1 MADAIHTKT
10 SINEDKRQKRVR
22 KFIYAEL
29 RTPAAVL
36 KQNQMI
42 RSTQWE
48 PISALP
54 KQVNSLGD
62 MATAGLI
69 P

>member
-1 MADAIHTKT
+1 
-10 SINEDKRQKRVR
+10 
-22 KFIYAEL
+22 L

-36 KQNQMI
+36 KQNAMI

-48 PISALP
+48 PVNGLP

-62 MATAGLI
+62 MVTAGLI

>member
-1 MADAIHTKT
+1 MAETARTKT

-36 KQNQMI
+36 KQNAMI

-48 PISALP
+48 PVNGLP

-62 MATAGLI
+62 MVTAGLI